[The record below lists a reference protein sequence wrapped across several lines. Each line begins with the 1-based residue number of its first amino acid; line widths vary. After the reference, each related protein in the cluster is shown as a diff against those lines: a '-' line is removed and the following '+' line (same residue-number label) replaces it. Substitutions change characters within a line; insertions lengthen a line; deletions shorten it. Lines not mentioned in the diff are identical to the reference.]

1 MGNALRQLGRKK
13 QYENKVEDIDKIM
26 ANMET
31 MKDAV
36 EQMQTNKLVIDAIN
50 SANKVLEQGQ
60 SVDEMADA
68 IDDLKEQ
75 QDKVN
80 EVQSLL
86 TENWSGESYLD
97 DQSLEDEF
105 QTLLRLNSDELDL
118 PTAPT
123 TVPEA
128 SQNEDQVKALD
139 DWANSGS
146 QPLALS

>member
-1 MGNALRQLGRKK
+1 M
-13 QYENKVEDIDKIM
+13 
-26 ANMET
+26 T
-31 MKDAV
+31 
-36 EQMQTNKLVIDAIN
+36 DAIDDLKEQQD
-50 SANKVLEQGQ
+50 KVLEQGQ
-60 SVDEMADA
+60 SIDEMTDA

-139 DWANSGS
+139 DW
-146 QPLALS
+146 